1 MATGNYIRDMRKL
14 ADNRTVAR
22 IVRDSGGYFVQL
34 FGSTPV
40 VLECV

>member
-1 MATGNYIRDMRKL
+1 MATGNNIRDMRKL
-14 ADNRTVAR
+14 ADNRPVAR